1 MFGGV
6 LCAFGPR
13 LSKFKKCCRGVTEY
27 QGILV
32 KCSLGWLKSVHAWE
46 TACAASE
53 SIAVR
58 VLCSVAVF
66 PVWYRHAQGMPG
78 QRPDLAG
85 FGSDHSDHLKIFKCS
100 GFFNKRGG
108 GGGGGPPP
116 AACGRGARNGGAGW
130 AAWGGL
136 GAGSSAISLPSI

>member
-1 MFGGV
+1 M
-6 LCAFGPR
+6 
-13 LSKFKKCCRGVTEY
+13 
-27 QGILV
+27 
-32 KCSLGWLKSVHAWE
+32 
-46 TACAASE
+46 
-53 SIAVR
+53 R

-100 GFFNKRGG
+100 GFFNKVGG
-108 GGGGGPPP
+108 VGPPP
-116 AACGRGARNGGAGW
+116 AAGGRGARNGGAGW
-130 AAWGGL
+130 AAWGGR